1 MWFRMSYARVGRKVE
16 DQLDVDETQGNHG
29 DSEARRMAWVA
40 VKESAQMLDRI
51 PDDRTV
57 DDLTG
62 RGDQNS
68 HKGCDDEA
76 ER

>member
-1 MWFRMSYARVGRKVE
+1 M
-16 DQLDVDETQGNHG
+16 DVDETQGNHG

-40 VKESAQMLDRI
+40 VKESTQVLDGI
-51 PDDRTV
+51 PDDRAV

-62 RGDQNS
+62 RGDQDS